1 MDLIVHIQLIFLC
14 VVNTIFAFGGIVSNT
29 LVIVSFWKSSQ
40 LQKKLCYFMIMVL
53 SCFDLASVVTN
64 HPGALL
70 YLISWLADDYGSLS
84 NIKIYIHVASLFLG
98 SSMHALLMMSI
109 EQYLGAYYPIFH
121 RTSVTRRK
129 LLFVLA
135 ISLIPHAILNA
146 ISINDLVISQVFHVI
161 VFIITTLPL
170 FVFVNMKLFIISRN
184 TRRRNAISPEKRL
197 TLSLK
202 NISTCLLAVA
212 CIPLLFI
219 PTSVYIVFNIG
230 RDENEWDFNARLSYI
245 WACTVSTARCTFHS
259 LIFFWKNNVLRTEG
273 KNILKAMKNRLIG
286 SYP

>member
-1 MDLIVHIQLIFLC
+1 MDLIVHIQLILLC
-14 VVNTIFAFGGIVSNT
+14 VVNIIFAFGGIVSNT

-64 HPGALL
+64 HPGVLL

-121 RTSVTRRK
+121 RTSVTRRR
-129 LLFVLA
+129 LLTVLA
-135 ISLIPHAILNA
+135 ISLLPHVILNV
-146 ISINDLVISQVFHVI
+146 ISTNDLIISQIFHLE

-219 PTSVYIVFNIG
+219 PISVYIVFDIG
-230 RDENEWDFNARLSYI
+230 RDVNEWDFNARLSYI
-245 WACTVSTARCTFHS
+245 WACTVCTARCTFHS

-273 KNILKAMKNRLIG
+273 KNILKALKSRLVG
-286 SYP
+286 FYP

>member
-14 VVNTIFAFGGIVSNT
+14 VVNIIFAFGGIVSNT

-40 LQKKLCYFMIMVL
+40 LQKKLCHFMIMVL

-64 HPGALL
+64 HPGVLL
-70 YLISWLADDYGSLS
+70 YLISWLADDYGSLP

-121 RTSVTRRK
+121 RTSVTRRR
-129 LLFVLA
+129 LLTVLA
-135 ISLIPHAILNA
+135 ISLLPHVILNA
-146 ISINDLVISQVFHVI
+146 ISTNDLVISQIFHLE

-219 PTSVYIVFNIG
+219 PISVHIVFDIG

-245 WACTVSTARCTFHS
+245 WACTVCTARCTLDS
-259 LIFFWKNNVLRTEG
+259 LIFFWKNNVLRAEG
-273 KNILKAMKNRLIG
+273 KNILKALKSRLVG
-286 SYP
+286 FYP